1 MKVDEQL
8 EIIKAYKEGKR
19 IGYRSVFPTV
29 NSTIYSTDS
38 YIYTELKY
46 KDDYEFDFISN
57 IYKIMEPKTT
67 RPYKDAEEL
76 NQAMREHGPYFINK
90 KHRNCFKVLP
100 VGISDDGVMLV
111 WNNKNGVKL
120 TKYTYKDLFNFWLHE
135 DGAVCGIVKGE

>member
-19 IGYRSVFPTV
+19 IGYRSV
-29 NSTIYSTDS
+29 YLSTDVD
-38 YIYTELKY
+38 IYKELPY
-46 KDDYEFDFISN
+46 KDDYVFDFATN
-57 IYKIMEPKTT
+57 IYKICQTT

-90 KHRNCFKVLP
+90 KHRDCFKVLP

-111 WNNKNGVKL
+111 WNNEHHVEL
-120 TKYTYKDLFNFWLHE
+120 TQYTYKDLFNFWIHE